1 MISLVELNKIIVS
14 KIREIL
20 KGTPFQD
27 VPLISSDVSEGF
39 DRPSLKVDFDNVTL
53 ENLNANMLGRSL
65 TVRVYFFASD
75 VKKYKLENLKM
86 LDFIECGLVN
96 GIMTEYGYID
106 ILDLNSNVID
116 TILEINF
123 DIALDC
129 INPRLIAEDQ
139 DAELMEDLQINGG
152 F

>member
-1 MISLVELNKIIVS
+1 MISLVELNRIIVS

-75 VKKYKLENLKM
+75 VKKYKLENFKM
-86 LDFIECGLVN
+86 LDLIECGLID
-96 GIMTEYGYID
+96 GILTEYGFID
-106 ILDLNSNVID
+106 ILDINSNIVD
-116 TILEINF
+116 TVLEISF
-123 DIALDC
+123 DINIDALKV
-129 INPRLIAEDQ
+129 NNDQ
-139 DAELMEDLQINGG
+139 SENMEDLQINGG

>member
-75 VKKYKLENLKM
+75 VKKYKLENFKM
-86 LDFIECGLVN
+86 LDLIECGLID
-96 GIMTEYGYID
+96 GILTEYGFID
-106 ILDLNSNVID
+106 ILDINSNIVD
-116 TILEINF
+116 TVLEISF
-123 DIALDC
+123 DINIDALKV
-129 INPRLIAEDQ
+129 NNDQ
-139 DAELMEDLQINGG
+139 SENMEDLQINGG